1 MAIGRLTLPTA
12 KNRKRQS
19 TIQNNHDKHKC
30 RIKLHA
36 SVIMPEYEIEL
47 YWKKEK
53 QCKREFYM
61 SVSLV

>member
-12 KNRKRQS
+12 KNRKKQS

-30 RIKLHA
+30 RIKLDA
-36 SVIMPEYEIEL
+36 SLIMPEYEIEL

-53 QCKREFYM
+53 QCK
-61 SVSLV
+61 

>member
-1 MAIGRLTLPTA
+1 MAIGRLALPTA
-12 KNRKRQS
+12 KNRRKQS

-30 RIKLHA
+30 RIKDA

-53 QCKREFYM
+53 QCK
-61 SVSLV
+61 

>member
-1 MAIGRLTLPTA
+1 MAIGRLALPIA
-12 KNRKRQS
+12 KNRKKQS
-19 TIQNNHDKHKC
+19 TIQNNHDKHNC
-30 RIKLHA
+30 RLKINE

-53 QCKREFYM
+53 QCKQGALF